1 MKKYYNTL
9 GLLILVVLGCLGQVQ
24 ISDVQNVVQA
34 DDLDKK
40 FIVDNQRLLL
50 VEVNKSKT
58 IVSVVS
64 ENSLEPIQEWSH
76 QPLDQRRVYSNK
88 NYDNQPNLL
97 LSGDTLFEVYSQAV
111 YATSIATGELM
122 DTYHLFGSSNV
133 ILFVEKI
140 PESDNWLIHYTRD
153 GITYYGI
160 YDYKSHNLT
169 ERSIE
174 NGTRIGDK
182 QYQLRSEGFVFEDLI
197 TGEINSAV
205 TLAPEGYRINYL
217 WDTENYFVWIEDGKG
232 SQFYIDAK
240 HGVRELPCLI
250 SHDCKNL
257 YWTDSLIYFNI
268 NMGFAFENIVL
279 NSNGCDTLSKS
290 YMEKSGTYFP
300 LYMGTKEMVC
310 YANFGSWYSIS
321 HNAIYDAV
329 AKEWKYMDFNNDIN
343 FANDQ
348 RDFGDRIYIRG
359 EDDVELYG
367 FIATLHEVNSDN
379 FGVMNKKFYGQTD
392 DVSSIIFEK
401 HPTLGSLFVCTRS
414 FKGKSDLWA
423 LKSKGSSPQKIKSF
437 TNSMNLGLNYI
448 SNEYLFDDKLFYFF
462 NGSVYVTN
470 SDGTTKLIDALQCSP
485 FLFYNGFLYAL
496 IQKESQLINFIK
508 INPGTLEIQSKS
520 LGGGFN
526 LDNNVSAV
534 GPLIIGPGF
543 SKSYYFDARL
553 EKLLDIEYFGNK
565 LNIAIEAISKNNV
578 LFLWVF

>member
-1 MKKYYNTL
+1 M
-9 GLLILVVLGCLGQVQ
+9 
-24 ISDVQNVVQA
+24 
-34 DDLDKK
+34 
-40 FIVDNQRLLL
+40 LL

-197 TGEINSAV
+197 TGEINTAV

-240 HGVRELPCLI
+240 HG
-250 SHDCKNL
+250 
-257 YWTDSLIYFNI
+257 
-268 NMGFAFENIVL
+268 
-279 NSNGCDTLSKS
+279 
-290 YMEKSGTYFP
+290 
-300 LYMGTKEMVC
+300 
-310 YANFGSWYSIS
+310 
-321 HNAIYDAV
+321 
-329 AKEWKYMDFNNDIN
+329 
-343 FANDQ
+343 
-348 RDFGDRIYIRG
+348 
-359 EDDVELYG
+359 
-367 FIATLHEVNSDN
+367 
-379 FGVMNKKFYGQTD
+379 
-392 DVSSIIFEK
+392 
-401 HPTLGSLFVCTRS
+401 
-414 FKGKSDLWA
+414 
-423 LKSKGSSPQKIKSF
+423 
-437 TNSMNLGLNYI
+437 
-448 SNEYLFDDKLFYFF
+448 
-462 NGSVYVTN
+462 
-470 SDGTTKLIDALQCSP
+470 
-485 FLFYNGFLYAL
+485 
-496 IQKESQLINFIK
+496 
-508 INPGTLEIQSKS
+508 
-520 LGGGFN
+520 
-526 LDNNVSAV
+526 
-534 GPLIIGPGF
+534 
-543 SKSYYFDARL
+543 
-553 EKLLDIEYFGNK
+553 
-565 LNIAIEAISKNNV
+565 
-578 LFLWVF
+578 